1 MNKFQYTL
9 MGAATAIV
17 IMAGLSFALNAP
29 APVQEEAAAKKGH
42 RIVFQVTTPDTAA
55 YRSLTRQINHV
66 LAAWPEAQMEVVVHN
81 KGIGMLLKEKT
92 NVQPELAALKAKG
105 ITFLACE
112 NTLKQQKIE
121 KSQIVAESGFVP
133 GGLVEVIT
141 RQEQGWSYIKA
152 GF

>member
-1 MNKFQYTL
+1 MNKFHYTL
-9 MGAATAIV
+9 IGAATAIV
-17 IMAGLSFALNAP
+17 IMAGLSFTRNAP
-29 APVQEEAAAKKGH
+29 AQEDSAAKKGH

-92 NVQPELAALKAKG
+92 NVQPEITELKAKG

-112 NTLKQQKIE
+112 NTLKQQKID
-121 KSQIVAESGFVP
+121 KTQIVGESGFVP
-133 GGLVEVIT
+133 GGLVEIIT
-141 RQEQGWSYIKA
+141 RQEQGWSYIKS

>member
-9 MGAATAIV
+9 IGAATSIV
-17 IMAGLSFALNAP
+17 VMAGLSFALNTPAP
-29 APVQEEAAAKKGH
+29 AQEEVAKKGH

-66 LAAWPEAQMEVVVHN
+66 LAAWPDAQMEVVVHN

-92 NVQPELAALKAKG
+92 NVQPELAALKGKG

-112 NTLKQQKIE
+112 NTLKQQKLD
-121 KSQIVAESGFVP
+121 KSQIVSESGFVP
-133 GGLVEVIT
+133 GGLVQVIT
-141 RQEQGWSYIKA
+141 RQEQGWSYIKS